1 MMKRVFALM
10 LAVLMLC
17 ALVACSGDED
27 DGITSDPVI
36 DVEIKLPTYTDSNG
50 DTFTYEYLN
59 STSVK
64 ITGFSGSDEPHLV
77 TIPAYVVE
85 KVTVDGDQ
93 TEEVQKKV
101 AAIDDSAFFANSNIS
116 DIKCEAE
123 LISIG
128 RYAFAYCEAL
138 LTVELPDSLEN
149 IGDGAFYNCSALTSV
164 DLGTGVKEIGNH
176 VFANCASLSAITFPS
191 SLERIGAYTFA
202 ECVALTAVEL
212 PEGIVSVGAQAF
224 YNCTAVEKL
233 TLPASLIEIG
243 DWAFNPFVR
252 TLPDE
257 AVTVVEGSKAAEYI
271 AQVRP

>member
-17 ALVACSGDED
+17 TLVACSGNED
-27 DGITSDPVI
+27 DGVTDDPVI

-77 TIPAYVVE
+77 TIPAYIV
-85 KVTVDGDQ
+85 
-93 TEEVQKKV
+93 EEVKVEGDKTEQVKKTV
-101 AAIDDSAFFANSNIS
+101 AEIADSAFFANSNIS

-123 LISIG
+123 LVSIG

-138 LTVELPDSLEN
+138 LTVELPDTLKN

-164 DLGTGVKEIGNH
+164 DLGSGVQTIGDH
-176 VFANCASLSAITFPS
+176 VFANCALLSTITFPS
-191 SLERIGAYTFA
+191 SLQNIGAYTFA
-202 ECVALTAVEL
+202 ECVALTAIEL
-212 PEGIVSVGAQAF
+212 PEGVVSVGTQAF
-224 YNCTAVEKL
+224 YNCTSVEKL
-233 TLPASLIEIG
+233 TLPASLTEIG
-243 DWAFNPFVR
+243 KWAFNPVVR

-257 AVTVVEGSKAAEYI
+257 AITVVEGSKAAEHI
-271 AQVRP
+271 AQFRP